1 MLRQPSPIAETIHTS
16 RRLQIR
22 AASHMT
28 SEGGSHDSGERV
40 QAITG
45 GAIVTVIGLLILI
58 SVVALCGGSNTY
70 ETSNNTT
77 GIDKR

>member
-1 MLRQPSPIAETIHTS
+1 
-16 RRLQIR
+16 
-22 AASHMT
+22 MT

-58 SVVALCGGSNTY
+58 SVVALCGGSKTY